1 MLGTS
6 VCTSIILLCIASI
19 FSCTSNAFLVIFQT
33 VYNDRALLFLNP
45 LGSTVSSRILTL
57 CQVAANDSDEG
68 EPKSGIEV
76 ELGRLQEQLSLI
88 EALEARNKAQL
99 DSFVDEDDQWNSME
113 KEERTLLK
121 SKDSIVEKMEF
132 LTEQMVMLWMGQK
145 SQDG

>member
-1 MLGTS
+1 

-19 FSCTSNAFLVIFQT
+19 FSCTSNAFLVMSQT
-33 VYNDRALLFLNP
+33 VYNDRALFFRNP
-45 LGSTVSSRILTL
+45 LGSTLSSRILTL

-68 EPKSGIEV
+68 EPKSGIEA

-99 DSFVDEDDQWNSME
+99 DSFVDEEDQWNSME
-113 KEERTLLK
+113 KEERNLLK
-121 SKDSIVEKMEF
+121 SKDSIDEKMEF
-132 LTEQMVMLWMGQK
+132 LTEQMIMLWIGQK